1 LFVGECIV
9 FGNKSLYC
17 ILLYAILGAL
27 KMNRTAKTDEI
38 RWQVIK
44 AMLEEFP
51 SLKMCVQKYLKE
63 KKKRR
68 MQSKSARNLKNKE
81 AKNEN
86 ANC

>member
-1 LFVGECIV
+1 
-9 FGNKSLYC
+9 
-17 ILLYAILGAL
+17 
-27 KMNRTAKTDEI
+27 MNRTAKTDEI